1 MRMILLF
8 TTIPMRIMK
17 PTKTL
22 AFINEL
28 LVNNNASKEP
38 MAASGMVNINTMGAV
53 VDSNT
58 AAKIM

>member
-1 MRMILLF
+1 
-8 TTIPMRIMK
+8 MK

-28 LVNNNASKEP
+28 LVNNKASKEP
-38 MAASGMVNINTMGAV
+38 MAASGMVNISTMGAV

-58 AAKIM
+58 AAKNM

>member
-1 MRMILLF
+1 
-8 TTIPMRIMK
+8 MRIMK